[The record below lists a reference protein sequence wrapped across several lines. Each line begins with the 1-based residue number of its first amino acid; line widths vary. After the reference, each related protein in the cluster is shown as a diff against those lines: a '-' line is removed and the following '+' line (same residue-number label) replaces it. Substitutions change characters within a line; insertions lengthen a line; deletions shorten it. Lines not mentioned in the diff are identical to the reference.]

1 MASEKKIALVTG
13 SNRGIGFETARQL
26 GQQGVRVIVS
36 ARKEREAADAASK
49 LRSEGIEAEALAL
62 DVTKAAD
69 RAVAV
74 QFIESRY
81 GKLDILVNNAGIG
94 PTDRLIGLR
103 ASASTESEL
112 QSIFNI
118 NLFSMVALTHELL
131 PLLRKSEAGRIV
143 NLASILG
150 SLTLQSM
157 EQSPIAPMRKFA
169 YNASKAAVN
178 VFTIH
183 LAAELKDTN
192 IKVNSVHP
200 GWVKT
205 ALGSDAA
212 PMSVTDGAKTTVA
225 VALLGSD
232 SPNGRF
238 IHETNRELPW

>member
-1 MASEKKIALVTG
+1 MADEKKVALVTG
-13 SNRGIGFETARQL
+13 SNRGIGLETARQL

-36 ARKEREAADAASK
+36 ARTEREAANAAGK
-49 LRSEGIEAEALAL
+49 LRSEGVEAEALAL
-62 DVTKAAD
+62 DVTKATD
-69 RAVAV
+69 RAFAAK
-74 QFIESRY
+74 FIESRY
-81 GKLDILVNNAGIG
+81 GKLDILVNNAGVG
-94 PTDRLIGLR
+94 PTDGLIGLR

-112 QSIFNI
+112 HSIFNI
-118 NLFSMVALTHELL
+118 NLFSLVVLTHELL
-131 PLLRKSEAGRIV
+131 PLLRKSEGGRIV

-212 PMSVTDGAKTTVA
+212 PTSVPDGAKTTVA
-225 VALLGSD
+225 VSLLGSD

-238 IHETNRELPW
+238 IHEINKELPW

>member
-1 MASEKKIALVTG
+1 MADEKKVALVTG
-13 SNRGIGFETARQL
+13 SNRGIGLETARQL

-36 ARKEREAADAASK
+36 ARTEREAANAAGK
-49 LRSEGIEAEALAL
+49 LRSEGVEAEALAL
-62 DVTKAAD
+62 DVTKATD
-69 RAVAV
+69 RAFAAK
-74 QFIESRY
+74 FIESRY
-81 GKLDILVNNAGIG
+81 GKLDVLVNNAGVG
-94 PTDRLIGLR
+94 PTDGLIGLR

-112 QSIFNI
+112 HSIFNI
-118 NLFSMVALTHELL
+118 NLFSLVVLTHELL
-131 PLLRKSEAGRIV
+131 PLLRKSEGGRIV

-212 PMSVTDGAKTTVA
+212 PTSVPDGAKTTVA
-225 VALLGSD
+225 VSLLGSD

-238 IHETNRELPW
+238 IHEINKELPW